1 MKRVITRYAI
11 PGAALLL
18 VFAVSGVVVFAVA
31 TFMLGDDDDA
41 GSGQLALQPTATA
54 TLTPRSTVPPVQA
67 SMTATVR
74 PTTLMTTPTP
84 APATVATLTPVPTP
98 PPTPQ
103 PTEAP
108 PPPAPSNF
116 AGTWR
121 IVDTVV
127 QGAGAGQSFAFQVV
141 ITQSDS
147 ELRGGA
153 GGAIALSGTVAGN
166 IATVQFTQPGLGVT
180 GIFIWTL
187 NADGNATGT
196 FTSSASNSGTSQL
209 IRLR

>member
-31 TFMLGDDDDA
+31 TLMLGDDDDA
-41 GSGQLALQPTATA
+41 GSGRLALQPSATA
-54 TLTPRSTVPPVQA
+54 TLTPRSTATPVQA

-74 PTTLMTTPTP
+74 PTPP
-84 APATVATLTPVPTP
+84 ASTP

-103 PTEAP
+103 PTAPPPPAPTQAP

-153 GGAIALSGTVAGN
+153 SGVIALSGTVAGN
-166 IATVQFTQPGLGVT
+166 IATAQFTQPGLNFT

-196 FTSSASNSGTSQL
+196 FTSSVPNSGTSQL